1 MSKNIPAQKTLI
13 IGPSWVGDM
22 VMAQS
27 LFKLLKQ
34 RHPDRQIDVLAPAWT
49 HGLLNRMPEVTQ
61 ALSSPFQHKQLKLRQ
76 RKALGHALKPQAY
89 DQAIVLPNS
98 FKSALVP
105 YWADIPVRTGWQ
117 GEWPRRFLLN
127 DMRILDKEALPLMIE
142 RFMALGVPAGEP
154 LPQPYFKPSFEIS
167 SDDLVDA
174 LEKHHLSVP
183 QRPMLALAPGAEF
196 GPSKRWPANYYAEV
210 ANAKLR
216 EGWDV
221 WLFGSPKDKHIASQI
236 MAQASGTITDLT
248 GKTSLEEGIDL
259 LSLATVVI
267 SNDSGLMHIAAALN
281 KPMVAVYGSTSP
293 RFTPPLSDQVD
304 VVMEKLT
311 CMPCFKRVCPLGHW
325 RCMLDLKPEKVLKHL
340 DKVVA

>member
-1 MSKNIPAQKTLI
+1 MATETIQKTLI

-34 RHPDRQIDVLAPAWT
+34 RYPSRQIDVLAPAWT
-49 HGLLNRMPEVTQ
+49 HSLLSRMPEVTQ
-61 ALSSPFQHKQLKLRQ
+61 ALTSPFQHKQLKLHQ
-76 RKALGHALKPQAY
+76 RRALGQCLKSQAY

-105 YWADIPVRTGWQ
+105 YWAGIPKRTGWQ

-127 DMRILDKEALPLMIE
+127 DMRILDKEVLPLMIE
-142 RFMALGVPAGEP
+142 RFMALGLDVGEP
-154 LPQPYFKPSFEIS
+154 LMQPYPKPSFDIS

-183 QRPMLALAPGAEF
+183 QRPLLALAPGAEF
-196 GPSKRWPANYYAEV
+196 GPSKRWPARYYAEV
-210 ANAKLR
+210 ASAKLK
-216 EGWDV
+216 EGWEV
-221 WLFGSPKDKHIASQI
+221 WLFGSAKDKPIADQVV
-236 MAQASGTITDLT
+236 AQTVGVVTDLT
-248 GKTSLEEGIDL
+248 GKTSLAESIDL
-259 LSLATVVI
+259 LSLATAVV

-281 KPMVAVYGSTSP
+281 KPMVAVYGSTSS

-304 VVMEKLT
+304 VVMEKLP

-340 DKVVA
+340 DQMLV